1 MTTDLK
7 DTEIKKDMEKACGFT
22 VCSIRNNTK
31 EQADFVE
38 SMAYELTILR
48 RRNDLLENYS
58 RGEAISFIRSLNA
71 FTMIRFREV
80 SSSLFK
86 TYGYE
91 GDENGNF

>member
-1 MTTDLK
+1 MTFELE
-7 DTEIKKDMEKACGFT
+7 DTEIKKDIEKACGFT
-22 VCSIRNNTK
+22 ICSIRNNTK

-48 RRNDLLENYS
+48 KRNDLLENYL
-58 RGEAISFIRSLNA
+58 RDEAISFIRSLNA

-86 TYGYE
+86 AYGYE
-91 GDENGNF
+91 GDDIDL